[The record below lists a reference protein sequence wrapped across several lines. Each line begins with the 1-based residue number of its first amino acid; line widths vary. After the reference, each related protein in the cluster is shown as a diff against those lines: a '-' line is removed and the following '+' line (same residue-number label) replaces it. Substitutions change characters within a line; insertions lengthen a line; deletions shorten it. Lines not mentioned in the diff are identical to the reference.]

1 MASIYLTTRGFES
14 SHRFLIIISQKPNY
28 CGVWFIFTKQDPMKG
43 GSMRTTVYLSIA
55 LLATSSLRA
64 LDFVKD
70 VQPILEARCVKCHGE
85 SKQEGEY
92 DMSYADGLMMG
103 GESGELPVVAGEPA
117 ASYMVALLLKPHDD
131 EERMPPK
138 GGPLE
143 QHQIKMIKAWIK
155 AGAKI
160 PAEIALKDK
169 SKPKKATE

>member
-1 MASIYLTTRGFES
+1 
-14 SHRFLIIISQKPNY
+14 
-28 CGVWFIFTKQDPMKG
+28 
-43 GSMRTTVYLSIA
+43 MRTTVYLSIA

-160 PAEIALKDK
+160 PADIALKDK